1 MLALQYFV
9 LISRKFEARLIFL
22 SSVCSCQ
29 TFFFL
34 MLLAPSNVLTLQRQ
48 TVFACPWV
56 CCQALQSAVGMSFTC
71 QNIFLTTVSSISFL
85 LCLPKLSIRSRR
97 SPTEHPLS
105 LFSPVVFSF
114 FHTAVCFLV
123 SSSVMFPYESCS
135 LLLNFQSQ
143 NPEWTLPSTILHTQC
158 FSWPSLSLCCSFAK
172 RHLFCHA
179 FQRGAENT

>member
-1 MLALQYFV
+1 MNSVCLVMLALQYFF

-22 SSVCSCQ
+22 SSVCRCQ

-34 MLLAPSNVLTLQRQ
+34 TLLAPSNILTLQRQ
-48 TVFACPWV
+48 AVFACPWV

-85 LCLPKLSIRSRR
+85 LCLPKLSMGSQR
-97 SPTEHPLS
+97 SPTEPPLS
-105 LFSPVVFSF
+105 LFSSIVFSF

-123 SSSVMFPYESCS
+123 SCSVMSPYEPCS

-143 NPEWTLPSTILHTQC
+143 NPE
-158 FSWPSLSLCCSFAK
+158 
-172 RHLFCHA
+172 
-179 FQRGAENT
+179 

>member
-1 MLALQYFV
+1 
-9 LISRKFEARLIFL
+9 
-22 SSVCSCQ
+22 
-29 TFFFL
+29 
-34 MLLAPSNVLTLQRQ
+34 MLLAPSNILTLQRQ
-48 TVFACPWV
+48 TAFACPWV

-85 LCLPKLSIRSRR
+85 LCLPKLSMGSQR

-123 SSSVMFPYESCS
+123 SSSVMSPYESCS

-143 NPEWTLPSTILHTQC
+143 NPEWTLPSMILHIQR
-158 FSWPSLSLCCSFAK
+158 FSWPSLSLAAAPLQNVIYSAMLSREGPK
-172 RHLFCHA
+172 TH
-179 FQRGAENT
+179 EWD